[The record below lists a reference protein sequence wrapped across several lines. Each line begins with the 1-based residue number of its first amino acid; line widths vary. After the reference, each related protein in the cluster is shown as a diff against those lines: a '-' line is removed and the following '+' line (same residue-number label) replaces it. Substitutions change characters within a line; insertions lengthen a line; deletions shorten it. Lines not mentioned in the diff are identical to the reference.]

1 MPGASQG
8 RYWLQMRL
16 KWTVLAA
23 GFPLAL
29 FTAGLL
35 TGCGGSAEK
44 PIPGGRLKHLT
55 VESAPPT
62 RLSVIRKVRGPND
75 PHDFDLSMLIPP
87 GTRLRQV
94 WFIHGGRKP
103 DQVLVEWVRSRIVS
117 LYWQDFPETVPWGLT
132 LWTQTPPKPG
142 DFQAPWKGVAIPLL
156 KSPPGAPNI
165 RVAFADVT
173 SDRHPDVLVE
183 QYPGTN
189 HGCGPHQVVAT
200 LSHGRTWR
208 IFRSRLCETT
218 LRGSKGLL
226 ALDMP
231 YYLPG
236 DSVCCWSKVEKLRL
250 RWSGKRYVTVSDVI
264 VSVRR

>member
-1 MPGASQG
+1 MTP
-8 RYWLQMRL
+8 RL
-16 KWTVLAA
+16 PWTVLATALALALVTA
-23 GFPLAL
+23 GFLA
-29 FTAGLL
+29 
-35 TGCGGSAEK
+35 GCGGSEEK
-44 PIPGGRLKHLT
+44 PRTFAAGRKHLA
-55 VESAPPT
+55 VPSPPA
-62 RLSVIRKVRGPND
+62 RLPVVASTRGPND
-75 PHDFDLSMLIPP
+75 PHDFDLLLLIPH

-103 DQVLVEWVRSRIVS
+103 DQVLVEWVRSRIAS
-117 LYWQDFPETVPWGLT
+117 LYSMDFPENVPWGLT
-132 LWTQTPPKPG
+132 LWTQTPHKPNE
-142 DFQAPWKGVAIPLL
+142 FQAPWKGVAIPLL
-156 KSPPGAPNI
+156 KSPPGAPEI

-200 LSHGRTWR
+200 LSRGKTWR
-208 IFRSRLCETT
+208 IFRSSLCEST